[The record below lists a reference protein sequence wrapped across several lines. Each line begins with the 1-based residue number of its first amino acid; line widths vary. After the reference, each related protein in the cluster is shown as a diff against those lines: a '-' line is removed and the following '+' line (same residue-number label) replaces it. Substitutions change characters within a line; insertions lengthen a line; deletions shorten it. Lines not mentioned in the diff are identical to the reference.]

1 MVEFYAAGGCW
12 GVGNGKMVDAFDVGE
27 TLKNVKF
34 EACCLSEGRGSV
46 HQIAALQDDRQ

>member
-1 MVEFYAAGGCW
+1 MI
-12 GVGNGKMVDAFDVGE
+12 DAFDVGE

-34 EACCLSEGRGSV
+34 EARCLSQGGGSV